1 MFFPQVDKQ
10 AIKHQ
15 ITTTDTISPKQR
27 AKNKQTISAVGV

>member
-1 MFFPQVDKQ
+1 MFFSRVDKQ

-27 AKNKQTISAVGV
+27 AKNEQTISAMGV